1 MPGVRVGALLILVVC
16 LLIPA
21 AGAPASKKERELD
34 DLRGRIESLQKE
46 LAASEESRGDAED
59 ALRESER
66 AISDANRRIAELAE
80 HQQEAD
86 ARLAKLQ
93 SEATRIKSEV
103 DRQQV
108 LLAKLLRQQYF
119 HGEQDYLRLLLQGQD
134 PNQAVRDLYYY
145 GYISRERA
153 AWLTALRQN
162 LDRLEDT
169 SRQAE
174 AEAVDAARIREQQA
188 QQRERLVREQEARKK
203 VLAKV
208 SREVARQRK
217 EIGKLQRDE
226 ARLARLVERLSR
238 LVTPKPQPE
247 SPAPGV
253 KNLQVPESM
262 PDARRFTHLKG
273 QLRLP
278 VRGEL
283 ANRFGSPRIDGGTS
297 WKGLFIRSPEGEPVR
312 AIASGRVVY
321 ADWLRGFGNL
331 MILDHGEG
339 YMSLYGNNESLLKQV
354 GEAVRGGDVVASV
367 GNSGGNPDSGVYF
380 ELRHKGTPLDPLN
393 WVSLK

>member
-1 MPGVRVGALLILVVC
+1 MSGVRVGALLALIAG
-16 LLIPA
+16 LLFPA
-21 AGAPASKKERELD
+21 IGAPASQKERELD
-34 DLRGRIESLQKE
+34 ELRERIESLQKE

-66 AISDANRRIAELAE
+66 AISDANRRIADLAGR
-80 HQQEAD
+80 QKEAD
-86 ARLAKLQ
+86 ARLAELQ
-93 SEATRIKSEV
+93 SEANRIRSEV

-108 LLAKLLRQQYF
+108 LLAKFLRQQYLQ
-119 HGEQDYLRLLLQGQD
+119 GDRDYLRLLLQGRD
-134 PNQAVRDLYYY
+134 PNQAVRDLQYY
-145 GYISRERA
+145 GYISRDRA
-153 AWLTALRQN
+153 AWLADLRTN
-162 LDRLEDT
+162 LAKLEET
-169 SRQAE
+169 SRQVE
-174 AEAVDAARIREQQA
+174 AEAAEVTRIRAEQA
-188 QQRERLVREQEARKK
+188 QQRERLVREKEARKK

-208 SREVARQRK
+208 ARDVARQRK

-238 LVTPKPQPE
+238 LVTPKPQAQ
-247 SPAPGV
+247 PAPGV
-253 KNLQVPESM
+253 QNLQVPESG
-262 PDARRFTHLKG
+262 PDARSFADLKG
-273 QLRLP
+273 ELRLP

-283 ANRFGSPRIDGGTS
+283 LNRFGSPRVDGGTS
-297 WKGLFIRSPEGEPVR
+297 WKGLFIRSSEGEPVR

-331 MILDHGEG
+331 LILDHGGG

-354 GEAVRGGDVVASV
+354 GDAVRGGDVVASV
-367 GNSGGNPDSGVYF
+367 GNSGGNADSGVYF